1 MAADTIQAIER
12 LVVRQVQS
20 QVTRQAQA
28 IKTQVADRLVAERRL
43 AVTELVSDEV
53 VQALLQKMRALA
65 REERFR
71 LGRLR

>member
-1 MAADTIQAIER
+1 MAAGTIQAIER
-12 LVVRQVQS
+12 LVVRQVQ
-20 QVTRQAQA
+20 
-28 IKTQVADRLVAERRL
+28 TQVARQAKTIKAQVAERRL

-53 VQALLQKMRALA
+53 VQALLQKMRTLA